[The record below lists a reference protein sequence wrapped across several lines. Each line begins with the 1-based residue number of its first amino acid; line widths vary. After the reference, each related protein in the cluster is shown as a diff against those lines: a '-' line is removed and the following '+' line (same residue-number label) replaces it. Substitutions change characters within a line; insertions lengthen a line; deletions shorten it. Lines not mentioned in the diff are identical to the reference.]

1 MTSKDFFLALEELK
15 KEKGIS
21 KEQVISSLETAL
33 AIACKKNFGEASS
46 VVVKTNPDKFT
57 IRAYICKVVVDEVET
72 PEKEISIDDAR
83 QIKKSYKVGDEVLTE
98 IDPRTFGRIAAQNA
112 RQVIMNSLHQ
122 AEKDVTFNQF
132 ADKEN
137 ELLIGVV
144 TRVKD
149 DGTIFVEIGKN
160 QMEGVLTTQEQIPG
174 ERYHAGDRIKVL
186 VKRVRDSVGGTQVM
200 LSRASFMFIK
210 RLFEN
215 EVPEI
220 RADIVQIKSI
230 VREAGFRTK
239 MAVFSTDPD
248 IDAVGACVGNK
259 GVRVNAIVSEIGG
272 EKIDI
277 IPWSSDILDYIA
289 RALSPAKVLIV
300 QADEDNK
307 EAKVVVPDEKLS
319 LAIGKEGQNA
329 RLAAKLTG
337 WKIDVKS
344 YTAAMQ
350 SGMFDDM
357 KNDEVE

>member
-1 MTSKDFFLALEELK
+1 MTSKDFFLALDELE

-21 KEQVISSLETAL
+21 KEKVIESLETAL
-33 AIACKKNFGEASS
+33 AIACKKNFGEASR
-46 VVVKTNPDKFT
+46 VVVKTNPEKFS
-57 IRAYICKVVVDEVET
+57 IRVFISKTVVEEVVE
-72 PEKEISIDDAR
+72 PESQISLDDAR
-83 QIKKSYKVGDEVLTE
+83 EIKKSYKLGDEVLTE
-98 IDPRTFGRIAAQNA
+98 LDPRTFGRIAAQNA
-112 RQVIMNSLHQ
+112 RQVIINSLHQ
-122 AEKDVTFNQF
+122 AEKDVTYNQF
-132 ADKEN
+132 ADKES
-137 ELLIGVV
+137 ELIVGVV
-144 TRVKD
+144 SRVKE
-149 DGTIFVEIGKN
+149 DGTIYVEIGKN
-160 QMEGVLTTQEQIPG
+160 QMEGVLTVQEQILG
-174 ERYHAGDRIKVL
+174 EKFQAGDRIKVL

-200 LSRASFMFIK
+200 LSRANYMFIK

-220 RADIVQIKSI
+220 RAEIVQIKNI

-239 MAVFSTDPD
+239 MAVYSTDPD

-259 GVRVNAIVSEIGG
+259 GARVNAIVSEIGG

-300 QADEDNK
+300 QADEDKK
-307 EAKVVVPDEKLS
+307 EAKVIVPDEKLS

-329 RLAAKLTG
+329 RLAARLTG

-350 SGMFDDM
+350 SGMFDDIHE
-357 KNDEVE
+357 NEEG